1 MNTKPIPAIIMLI
14 SGALTC
20 IVTFIYRYPLKD
32 TLLILLGTL
41 ITFLFIG
48 YIVKKILDS
57 FQFPRKEEQIDGEM
71 IEKQLKE
78 KDEGKQEEK
87 GNEPVPETKT
97 VEGE

>member
-1 MNTKPIPAIIMLI
+1 M
-14 SGALTC
+14 
-20 IVTFIYRYPLKD
+20 
-32 TLLILLGTL
+32 
-41 ITFLFIG
+41 
-48 YIVKKILDS
+48 DS